1 MIPLSGLIDRERDRL
16 LQDHWQQIGD
26 RLKFRRTEL
35 FLPSWIVCVFTKVSV
50 AELEA
55 IESGE
60 IKNHLPQ
67 IGQLCWFYCLSYPA
81 LMQGDLQEI
90 YADANGLAGS
100 TWIERS
106 KGASFSIVTGKSL
119 EAVHP
124 SGFQSLPQAGQ

>member
-1 MIPLSGLIDRERDRL
+1 MIPLSGLIDIERDRL

-60 IKNHLPQ
+60 IKNH
-67 IGQLCWFYCLSYPA
+67 
-81 LMQGDLQEI
+81 
-90 YADANGLAGS
+90 
-100 TWIERS
+100 T
-106 KGASFSIVTGKSL
+106 SL
-119 EAVHP
+119 
-124 SGFQSLPQAGQ
+124 LR